1 MLMNTL
7 RNYHWSQHLRVR
19 AKRADRPAG
28 RQRFPQAVYWRR
40 RLVALLIAMAVLS
53 LITWAFLGALGLS
66 TGTSG
71 AAPGLRGTSHGGTA
85 PGGSGPAGAGPGG
98 ARPSNIQS
106 PTSGPARS
114 GSGARRAGSGAGP
127 RSCSSGGVVLSLLA
141 SQPAYPSPR
150 LPQFSID
157 VVGTGRPTCTF
168 NVGARHVA
176 LVIRSGSVRVWSS
189 ADCPRGSGSLV
200 LDLQRGVPTALSI
213 TWNRQTSSPG
223 CTGPS
228 SAMPAGTYSATVTDD
243 GLDSNPVT
251 FRLGG

>member
-19 AKRADRPAG
+19 AEPGGRPAR

-53 LITWAFLGALGLS
+53 LLTWAFLGALGLS
-66 TGTSG
+66 ASPPATS
-71 AAPGLRGTSHGGTA
+71 AHGGTGQA
-85 PGGSGPAGAGPGG
+85 QGAAGGSGPSGAGQGG
-98 ARPSNIQS
+98 VGAGNTQS
-106 PTSGPARS
+106 PNSRPAARS
-114 GSGARRAGSGAGP
+114 GSSPRA
-127 RSCSSGGVVLSLLA
+127 CSRGDVVLSLLA
-141 SQPAYPSPR
+141 SQSAYASSR

-157 VVGTGRPTCTF
+157 VVGTGQSTCTF

-176 LVIRSGSVRVWSS
+176 LVVRSGSVRVWSS

-200 LDLQRGVPTALSI
+200 LDLQRGVPTTLSI

-223 CTGPS
+223 CSGPS
-228 SAMPAGTYSATVTDD
+228 SAMPAGTYSATVSD
-243 GLDSNPVT
+243 GALTSNSVT

>member
-7 RNYHWSQHLRVR
+7 RNYHWSQRLRVR
-19 AKRADRPAG
+19 PERAGRPAG

-53 LITWAFLGALGLS
+53 LITWAFFGALGLS
-66 TGTSG
+66 AGPAATPADGG
-71 AAPGLRGTSHGGTA
+71 ASHGQAA
-85 PGGSGPAGAGPGG
+85 PGGSGPGGAGQASVGGGNTQSPKSSPAALPAGAG
-98 ARPSNIQS
+98 
-106 PTSGPARS
+106 ARS
-114 GSGARRAGSGAGP
+114 RP
-127 RSCSSGGVVLSLLA
+127 CSHGDVVLSLLA
-141 SQPAYPSPR
+141 SQAAYASPR

-157 VVGTGRPTCTF
+157 VVGTGQPTCTF

-189 ADCPRGSGSLV
+189 ADCPRGSGSLI

-228 SAMPAGTYSATVTDD
+228 SAMPAGTYSATVTDG
-243 GLDSNPVT
+243 GLASNSVT
-251 FRLGG
+251 FRLAG